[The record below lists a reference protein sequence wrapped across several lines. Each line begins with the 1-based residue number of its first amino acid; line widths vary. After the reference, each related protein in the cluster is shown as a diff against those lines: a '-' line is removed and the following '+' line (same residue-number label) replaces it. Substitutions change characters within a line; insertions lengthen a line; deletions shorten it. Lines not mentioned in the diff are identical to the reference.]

1 MLPGN
6 PPSSGSGFRAL
17 LKNRFFLMLWS
28 GQVLSQVADK
38 VFFILLIALLENYH
52 APSAFKNSM
61 RSITLLAFTLPA
73 ILFGSAAGI
82 FVDRFSKKQVLI
94 FSNLIRGIMLVAI
107 PLLPKQ
113 FFILLV
119 ITFVI
124 STVTQFFA
132 PAEQAAI
139 PLLVRRE
146 NLMSAN
152 ALFTT
157 TMMSALIIGF
167 AVGEPLLSIARHWE
181 KHYGQELLVSGL
193 YLLAAGFIYLIQV
206 KENQISHQSVAIH
219 PWNDFK
225 EGLGY
230 LWHNRLIWNAMVQ
243 LTALYSVFAALT
255 VIAIP
260 LAHDIG
266 LKDTQFGFLLAAAGV
281 GLVFG
286 AGILGHWGDRFQ
298 DKPLPLLGFLSMA
311 FVLAVF
317 TFTRNLIVGLG
328 LSAFLGLGAAFIG
341 VPMQTLI
348 QQETP
353 ESKRGKVFGFQNNIV
368 NIALSLPLAVAG
380 PLTDAVGLRVVLVFM
395 SIMVGIVGIWT
406 YLATSRRLQVAQYQ
420 IIGGSI
426 CPVLGLLIYFW
437 ARQLFPHLTFG
448 KMLTKL
454 DSYIVYEPFYSLL
467 LLVSVALALVGVV
480 LLVLGLTA
488 QLRGINNSEH

>member
-1 MLPGN
+1 M
-6 PPSSGSGFRAL
+6 
-17 LKNRFFLMLWS
+17 
-28 GQVLSQVADK
+28 LSQVADK
-38 VFFILLIALLENYH
+38 VFFILLIALLETYY
-52 APSAFKNSM
+52 APPAFKNSM
-61 RSITLLAFTLPA
+61 RSITLLTFTLPA

-82 FVDRFSKKQVLI
+82 FVDRFSKKQTLI
-94 FSNLIRGIMLVAI
+94 FSNLIRGIMLLAI

-139 PLLVRRE
+139 LLLVRRE
-146 NLMSAN
+146 NLMTAN

-157 TMMSALIIGF
+157 TMMGALIIGF
-167 AVGEPLLSIARHWE
+167 AVGEPLLSLAKHWQRQ
-181 KHYGQELLVSGL
+181 YGQELLISGL
-193 YLLAAGFIYLIQV
+193 YLLASGFIYLIQI
-206 KENQISHQSVAIH
+206 KETKISDQSAAVH
-219 PWNDFK
+219 PLRDFK
-225 EGLGY
+225 EGLRY
-230 LWHNRLIWNAMVQ
+230 LWQNRLIWNAMVQ

-255 VIAIP
+255 VLAIP
-260 LAHDIG
+260 LAQDIG

-281 GLVFG
+281 GLVLG

-298 DKPLPLLGFLSMA
+298 HKPLPLLGFLSMA

-317 TFTRNLIVGLG
+317 TFTRHLGVGLA
-328 LSAFLGLGAAFIG
+328 LSTFLGLGASFIG

-395 SIMVGIVGIWT
+395 SITVGIVGTWT
-406 YLATSRRLQVAQYQ
+406 YLATSGRLQAAQYQ

-426 CPVLGLLIYFW
+426 CPAIGLLVYFW
-437 ARQLFPHLTFG
+437 SKRLFPHLTFS
-448 KMLTKL
+448 KMLAKL
-454 DSYIVYEPFYSLL
+454 GNYIIYEPFYSLL
-467 LLVSVALALVGVV
+467 LLISVALTLVGIV
-480 LLVLGLTA
+480 LLILGLTA
-488 QLRGINNSEH
+488 QFRGINNSEH